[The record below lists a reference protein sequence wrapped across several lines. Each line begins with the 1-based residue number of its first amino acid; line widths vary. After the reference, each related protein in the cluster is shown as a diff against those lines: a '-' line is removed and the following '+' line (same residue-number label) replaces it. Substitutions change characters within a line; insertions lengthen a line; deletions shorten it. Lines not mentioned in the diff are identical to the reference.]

1 MTTRICAWCLERPTG
16 KPVLGVLQDTN
27 ATVEVRRFFCSPV
40 HQANYETN
48 QFPKERLRT
57 DPDDLVGLPVEE
69 IARQL
74 NLMGYAINNCFQAQ
88 VMGSE
93 PFWRVNCHVMA
104 PTGAVLGDFTDYA
117 DSPTLAGA
125 MIGAY
130 VALRAREGRKGTLR
144 TLADGDKPASKET
157 LVEMWKLF
165 HKVMG
170 RWASVGT

>member
-1 MTTRICAWCLERPTG
+1 MTKLCAWCLDPVRG
-16 KPVLGVLQDTN
+16 KPVGVVQDTD
-27 ATVEVRRFFCSPV
+27 ATVELRRFFCDAS
-40 HQANYETN
+40 HQSFYETN

-57 DPDDLVGLPVEE
+57 DPDDLKGLPVEE

-74 NLMGYAINNCFQAQ
+74 NLMGYAVNNCFQAQ

-117 DSPTLAGA
+117 DSPTLEGA

-130 VALRAREGRKGTLR
+130 AALRAREGRKGTMRPL
-144 TLADGDKPASKET
+144 TAGDKPASKAKMD
-157 LVEMWKLF
+157 EMWKLF
-165 HKVMG
+165 HNVMEK
-170 RWASVGT
+170 WADGGT